1 MIHHRAEREAGAV
14 EQYLE
19 ESLGLQ
25 VQALEKAVSMIGPR
39 GCRPLKSAR
48 GRENFCS

>member
-1 MIHHRAEREAGAV
+1 MIHHRADREAGAV

-25 VQALEKAVSMIGPR
+25 VQALEKDREHDRASGLPSIEVSTGQ
-39 GCRPLKSAR
+39 GKFL
-48 GRENFCS
+48 